1 MHIKRGHVLACSS
14 LGLAIG
20 GFVACSADQGD
31 TTKAEGA
38 PFSSGPTDTAT
49 PDEASGS
56 TGSTGTTGSTG
67 STATS
72 GSTSTGSSGT
82 YGGST
87 GAGLDGSDA
96 SVADSSLVEDA
107 TVPEDASVEDAFA
120 GDIAVVEAGND
131 AGMDA
136 SDGSVSD
143 ASSGGGD
150 AAVCGTMWP
159 DGGTNLVTNPTFES
173 TASGWSTQFGGGTY
187 NVSSTTAHCGT
198 HSGEISSRTAYYDAL
213 STSISTTAGT
223 YTVAL
228 WILQDGT
235 SSLQM
240 TIQGYG
246 TCGTAQFINLG
257 PSAATGFPTIGP
269 NTWTFVS
276 GTLTVPTGC
285 TAMSLIIEQD
295 GAQSALPDLFVD
307 DVFVGQ

>member
-1 MHIKRGHVLACSS
+1 MHIKRGHVLACGS

-20 GFVACSADQGD
+20 AFVACAADQGED
-31 TTKAEGA
+31 PKPEGA
-38 PFSSGPTDTAT
+38 PFASGSSSGATDAAT
-49 PDEASGS
+49 PDAASGSAGS
-56 TGSTGTTGSTG
+56 TGSAG
-67 STATS
+67 AS

-107 TVPEDASVEDAFA
+107 TVSGDTSVEDAFA
-120 GDIAVVEAGND
+120 DDTAAVESGND
-131 AGMDA
+131 AGVDA
-136 SDGSVSD
+136 ADGSVSD

-159 DGGTNLVTNPTFES
+159 DGGTNLVTNPSFES
-173 TASGWSTQFGGGTY
+173 TASGWSAQFGGGTY
-187 NVSSTTAHCGT
+187 SVSTTTAHCGT
-198 HSGEISSRTAYYDAL
+198 HSGEISNRTAYYDAL
-213 STSISTTAGT
+213 STPISTTAGT
-223 YTVAL
+223 YAVAL
-228 WILQDGT
+228 WILQDGAG
-235 SSLQM
+235 SLQM

-246 TCGTAQFINLG
+246 TCGTTQFINLG
-257 PSAATGFPTIGP
+257 PSAGTGFPTIAP

-285 TAMSLIIEQD
+285 TAMSLIVEQD